1 MLTREKTTFFDILK
15 NLFFLMLFLQFLP
28 SFFGSFKKQIEKS
41 FSKKIIVGCLPV
53 RGEIKNADWYLRQI
67 KTFTDDTSI
76 QALWIKIDSPG
87 GYPAASQ
94 SMYRGLLEAKKKKPI
109 FVEIQNLAC
118 SGAYYVA
125 LAGTSITAL
134 PSSLVGNIGS
144 IMEIVHLKKCI
155 EYYNV
160 SVEYVKSGDY
170 KDVGSKFTDLTPEQ
184 RAYLQATSD
193 DIYQQF
199 ITDVAQERK
208 LNIDTYKEWADG
220 KAFTGNQAFEKQL
233 IDTIGGP
240 AEIVQQIQTALN
252 SSAEVHLVFPEAP
265 SLMTR
270 LTGEDDQVPHENSF
284 KAVAQNFLQTTMK
297 LFINSMKS
305 DQSISLH

>member
-28 SFFGSFKKQIEKS
+28 SFFSSFKKQIEKS
-41 FSKKIIVGCLPV
+41 VSKKIRVGCLPV
-53 RGEIKNADWYLRQI
+53 RGEIKNADWFLRQI

-94 SMYRGLLEAKKKKPI
+94 SIYRGLLAAKLKKPV

-118 SGAYYVA
+118 SGAYYIA

-144 IMEIVHLKKCI
+144 IMEIMHLKKCI

-193 DIYQQF
+193 DIYHQF
-199 ITDVAQERK
+199 ITDVAHERK
-208 LNIDTYKEWADG
+208 LNVESYKEWADG
-220 KAFTGNQAFEKQL
+220 KAFTGNQAFEKHL

-240 AEIVQQIQTALN
+240 AEIIQQIQTTFN
-252 SSAEVHLVFPEAP
+252 SSAEVYLVFPESP
-265 SLMTR
+265 SLITR
-270 LTGEDDQVPHENSF
+270 LTGEDDQAQNETSF
-284 KAVAQNFLQTTMK
+284 KAVVQTFLRTSMEF
-297 LFINSMKS
+297 FISSMQS
-305 DQSISLH
+305 DHSISLH